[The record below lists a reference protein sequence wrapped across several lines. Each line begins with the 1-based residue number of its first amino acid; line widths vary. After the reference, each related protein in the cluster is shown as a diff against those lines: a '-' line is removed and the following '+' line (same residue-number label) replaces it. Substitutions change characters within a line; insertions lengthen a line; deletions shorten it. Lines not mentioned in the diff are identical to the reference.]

1 MSTKVAFMVM
11 PFGTKSVERRDGT
24 GPAEV
29 DFDALWDRVH
39 RPVLEDRGYR
49 AVRADSDLGA
59 LIIDQMIKRLV
70 VADVVVADIT
80 MPNANVYYEIGLR
93 HSARERGC
101 VLVRADWA
109 RVLFDLDQ
117 IRTVEFPL
125 TDGSCPPPV
134 ADAARTVLAAG
145 LRGMAE
151 QRSPVFET
159 VDGYATEHRGSVAE
173 FEQLVDTLSG
183 FQQDAA
189 TIGATADRDLRRE
202 LTRQLVGEYGGQQAV
217 QETVAIQIV
226 ELVRDH
232 IGPQKTLDY
241 IATLDDEVRSHTSVI
256 EQQQIALSAVDDT
269 AGAAAMLERLIE
281 RVGPSSDRCGI
292 LGGRYKKLMRASTG
306 AARRV
311 YLGKAIAAYERGM
324 AEDLNDY
331 YPSSNLPRLYRLR
344 SGPGDEERAV
354 AVAFVVD
361 AACQRAITRNPAD
374 LWARLTQLGAAFDRA
389 DAAAAHELA
398 ADLEQRTPPD
408 FPLGTTMH
416 DLDTTV
422 ALLPPDKQDH
432 VLLALEA
439 VRALLAPPSGG

>member
-1 MSTKVAFMVM
+1 MTTKVAFMVM
-11 PFGTKSVERRDGT
+11 PFGTKSVERKDGV
-24 GPAEV
+24 GRVEV
-29 DFDALWDRVH
+29 DFDALWAAVH
-39 RPVLEDRGYR
+39 KPVLEDRGYR

-109 RVLFDLDQ
+109 TVLFDLDQ

-125 TDGSCPPPV
+125 VDGSCPPLEAEV
-134 ADAARTVLAAG
+134 ARRALAAG

-159 VDGYATEHRGSVAE
+159 VAGYTTAHRGGVEE

-183 FQQDAA
+183 FQKLAA
-189 TIGATADRDLRRE
+189 TITATVDRDRRRA
-202 LTRQLVGEYGGQQAV
+202 LTRRLVQEYGEQQAV

-232 IGPQKTLDY
+232 VGPEATLDY
-241 IATLDDEVRSHTSVI
+241 IATLDDDVRSHTSVI

-269 AGAAAMLERLIE
+269 AGAAATLELLIE
-281 RVGPSSDRCGI
+281 RVGPTSDRCGI
-292 LGGRYKKLMRASTG
+292 LGGRYKKLMRTSTG
-306 AARRV
+306 TARRV
-311 YLGKAIAAYERGM
+311 YLKKAIAAYERGM
-324 AEDLNDY
+324 NEDLNDY

-344 SGPGDEERAV
+344 GEPGDEDRAV
-354 AVAFVVD
+354 SVAFVVD
-361 AACQRAITRNPAD
+361 AACRRAIARNPAD
-374 LWARLTQLGAAFDRA
+374 LWARLTQLGAAFDRGDGDEA
-389 DAAAAHELA
+389 RALA
-398 ADLEQRTPPD
+398 VDIEQRTPPD
-408 FPLGTTMH
+408 FSLGTTMD

-422 ALLPPDKQDH
+422 ELLPPDKQQH
-432 VLLALEA
+432 VRRALES
-439 VRALLAPPSGG
+439 VRELLAPPPGE